1 MKDFTKLEYAQWLE
15 ESLHNIV
22 GMPVESI
29 CIMVK
34 YEGHAVGTNYYNVSM
49 SDKLAFA
56 GYLQQDAMFDTMRA
70 NGMIADVEDDVE
82 EADD

>member
-1 MKDFTKLEYAQWLE
+1 MKDLSKLEYAPWLE
-15 ESLHNIV
+15 ETLHNIV

-29 CIMVK
+29 CIMIK

-49 SDKLAFA
+49 HDKLAFA

-70 NGMIADVEDDVE
+70 NGMIADVEDDE
-82 EADD
+82 ETDD